1 MRGCCS
7 GCLGVITAL
16 VVAGALLVGG
26 LVAIVASSGIVT
38 VPVLSDLLF
47 KSLPEPDEGYAL
59 PRDATDE
66 RRDRLSEIGDELRD
80 FFQYGIE
87 PATGAFELSEQ
98 DVADMLAELI
108 VGLEENTFL
117 RSVAVDLT
125 PDSVD
130 AFLVID
136 LEAAARQA
144 DVSAS
149 VGERPLVLG
158 VTTVEIE
165 TNVTFADDVLNVD
178 VKHIQIGH
186 APAFVGRILAFIVD
200 IPVDSSVS
208 RLPVDTGIERLVIG
222 EGNVQLE
229 FKGIFE

>member
-1 MRGCCS
+1 MLFG
-7 GCLGVITAL
+7 LPGVIAAL
-16 VVAGALLVGG
+16 LFAGALLVGSVVG
-26 LVAIVASSGIVT
+26 IVASSGIVV
-38 VPVLSDLLF
+38 VPVFSDLLF
-47 KSLPEPDEGYAL
+47 KSLPEPGEGYAL

-125 PDSVD
+125 PDSVN
-130 AFLVID
+130 AFMVID

-144 DVSAS
+144 SVSPSA
-149 VGERPLVLG
+149 GERPLAFG

-165 TNVTFADDVLNVD
+165 TSVTFADDVLNVD
-178 VKHIQIGH
+178 VEHIQIGN
-186 APAFVGRILAFIVD
+186 APDFVGRILAFVVD

-208 RLPVDTGIERLVIG
+208 RLPVDTGIEKLVIG